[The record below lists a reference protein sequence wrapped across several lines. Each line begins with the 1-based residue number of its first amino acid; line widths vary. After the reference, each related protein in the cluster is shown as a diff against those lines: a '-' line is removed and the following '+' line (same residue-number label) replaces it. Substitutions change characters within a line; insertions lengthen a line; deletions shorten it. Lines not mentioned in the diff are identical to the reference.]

1 MQKIDFVNATHPA
14 INDTN
19 LNLMQ
24 DNIETAINAQV
35 SGDTLP
41 LGAILPFPGGTIPD
55 NYLLC
60 DGSAVSRTTYALLFN
75 VIGTTYGEG
84 DGSTTFNLPDMRS
97 RTLVGADTR
106 DSNLNAVGKTY
117 GEKKHTMTIN
127 ELVSHTHREPID
139 GGTNSG
145 DYLSY
150 GGYGNTRREYVI
162 SGSAGGGQPFNV
174 MQPSMATNYIIK
186 AFQTAGVVAQVVNE
200 HSTSTLNVY
209 SCNYVN
215 KFKPEAI
222 YCNLS
227 ADVQMTNNYYN
238 ISNWS
243 QVKKVGDGF
252 SISSGK
258 IHIGAGIN
266 TIKITVKVGVGVNAN
281 SLFYSYII
289 KNSGNLT
296 ESREIHYIRAS
307 EPQIVYN
314 QAVTSVSEGDVITI
328 SHYGDGT
335 IMRESTS
342 IIVEKID

>member
-41 LGAILPFPGGTIPD
+41 LGAMIPFPGGTIPD

-60 DGSAVSRTTYALLFN
+60 DGSAVSRTTYSLLFN

-84 DGSTTFNLPDMRS
+84 DGSTTFNLPDMRL
-97 RTLVGADTR
+97 RTAVGVDTR
-106 DSNLNAVGKTY
+106 DSDLNAVGKTY
-117 GEKKHTMTIN
+117 GEKTHTLTQSQLPANM
-127 ELVSHTHREPID
+127 ID
-139 GGTNSG
+139 TANSG
-145 DYLSY
+145 SNTDGYIARAGYTKTGSY
-150 GGYGNTRREYVI
+150 NF
-162 SGSAGGGQPFNV
+162 GGGSQPFNV

-200 HSTSTLNVY
+200 HSTSTTDVY
-209 SCNYVN
+209 SCDYVN

-296 ESREIHYIRAS
+296 ESREIHYIRTS
-307 EPQIVYN
+307 EPQVVYN